1 MTRRTCSRCGGRG
14 LVETFG
20 ELEECGS
27 CEGTGEP
34 RATVELDDLFGKPVT
49 VLSGPPSAGR
59 ISLAESLL
67 AARKMKEPAG
77 PAASG
82 GKGIRLVHEA
92 SELGDRFHGVD
103 RARLVRFL
111 ERGE

>member
-20 ELEECGS
+20 ELDECAA
-27 CEGTGEP
+27 CDGTGEP
-34 RATVELDDLFGKPVT
+34 RATIELDDL
-49 VLSGPPSAGR
+49 
-59 ISLAESLL
+59 
-67 AARKMKEPAG
+67 
-77 PAASG
+77 
-82 GKGIRLVHEA
+82 EA